1 MLPLVKL
8 YAVRNNEKNPGYVS
22 SCIACGA
29 RGRRLGRRFREPM
42 RPVRA
47 TNVSDVH
54 VLAQDMIHH
63 AERKRLLLFADNRQD
78 AAFQAGWMKDHSRRF
93 RLRSLM
99 AETMQEGPVSVS
111 DMVMR
116 LDDMLDRDDTLSRVL
131 IPEVWRVI
139 PKEGKGGS
147 HEDERRY
154 FLRIQVLRELTMA
167 ANQQLG
173 LEPWGRIKVEYRGLE
188 TGSQFVQQWAR
199 KLKLPP
205 DDLKGGISALL
216 DQLRRQRLLYDRFR
230 EIFGRWWQDGDR
242 EIQRGYL
249 PSAQYG
255 PKGMKLALEPGDK
268 KEYILRWSGPRETLV
283 RQIVGKWGCF

>member
-8 YAVRNNEKNPGYVS
+8 YAVRNNENNPGYVS

-42 RPVRA
+42 RLVRA

-63 AERKRLLLFADNRQD
+63 AQRKRLLLFADNRQD

-99 AETMQEGPVSVS
+99 AETMQDGPVSVS

-139 PKEGKGGS
+139 P
-147 HEDERRY
+147 
-154 FLRIQVLRELTMA
+154 Q
-167 ANQQLG
+167 
-173 LEPWGRIKVEYRGLE
+173 GR
-188 TGSQFVQQWAR
+188 AR
-199 KLKLPP
+199 A
-205 DDLKGGISALL
+205 DRMRMNDGISCGFRFSANSPW
-216 DQLRRQRLLYDRFR
+216 RPTNNWAWNRGGESRWNTWVWRLARN
-230 EIFGRWWQDGDR
+230 
-242 EIQRGYL
+242 
-249 PSAQYG
+249 SSS
-255 PKGMKLALEPGDK
+255 
-268 KEYILRWSGPRETLV
+268 SGPASSNCPRT
-283 RQIVGKWGCF
+283 I